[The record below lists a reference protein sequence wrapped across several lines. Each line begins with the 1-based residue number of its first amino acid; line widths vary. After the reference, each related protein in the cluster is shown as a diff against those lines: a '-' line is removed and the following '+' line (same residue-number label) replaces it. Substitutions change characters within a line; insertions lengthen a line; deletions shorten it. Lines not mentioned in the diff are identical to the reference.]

1 MPAGVSRTKTSAVL
15 PTKSKLAIQI
25 KAAEQ
30 EQHPLSPEE
39 LSHLRT
45 KDSWS
50 FSFAFILIQIGLAV
64 IYGIWIVYPGTSS
77 NATRYSDPQT
87 NLTLYPYFRDVNV
100 MIFFGFGFLMTFL
113 RRYGYSAVGYTLLIS
128 ALVAEWS
135 VPIEGFF
142 ERIYAYPISWESY
155 EVSILQ
161 LINGLFC
168 AGAVMISYGAIL
180 GKVTP
185 SQMLIM
191 GMVEPLF
198 YWVNIYVTIDVLQAV
213 DVGGGM
219 TIHTFGAY
227 FGLAVTWWL
236 TSPITHSHK
245 DNCSNYSSD
254 LFSLAGTLFLW
265 IMWPSFNAATGKSEL
280 GQVRA
285 LVNTFLS
292 LCSCTFSA
300 FIFSR
305 LFSGNKF
312 DIVHIQ
318 NSTLAGG
325 VVMGVSADMIVTPVG
340 AIICGFCVGII
351 SVLGYRFVTP
361 ILSNKLGIQDICGV
375 HNLHGMPGVSSCIVG
390 IFACLGATVTSYN
403 SEYDIFIPLKNSNQQ
418 AGIQTASLFITLG
431 IAIFGG
437 TITGILMKKGWA
449 MGGIIKSDF
458 FNDRTFWNLPS
469 DYDFVI
475 DKEEEPAGPREIE
488 MQETKREVLAE
499 NRGRSDSHSS
509 ESRSRSKSRS
519 RSPSPNRS
527 RSVSEVSA
535 QSDDKA
541 KKRSDSEVS
550 KSD

>member
-1 MPAGVSRTKTSAVL
+1 M
-15 PTKSKLAIQI
+15 
-25 KAAEQ
+25 
-30 EQHPLSPEE
+30 
-39 LSHLRT
+39 
-45 KDSWS
+45 
-50 FSFAFILIQIGLAV
+50 
-64 IYGIWIVYPGTSS
+64 
-77 NATRYSDPQT
+77 
-87 NLTLYPYFRDVNV
+87 LT
-100 MIFFGFGFLMTFL
+100 
-113 RRYGYSAVGYTLLIS
+113 YGYSAIGYTLLIS
-128 ALVAEWS
+128 ALVAQWS

-142 ERIYAYPISWESY
+142 ERIHQDTITWEHY

-198 YWVNIYVTIDVLQAV
+198 YWVNYYVTILVLQAV

-219 TIHTFGAY
+219 VIHTFGAY

-236 TSPITHSHK
+236 TSPITHNHK

-254 LFSLAGTLFLW
+254 VFSLAGTLFLW
-265 IMWPSFNAATGKSEL
+265 IMWPSFNAATGKSDL

-285 LVNTFLS
+285 LINTFLS

-305 LFSGNKF
+305 LVSSNKF

-325 VVMGVSADMIVTPVG
+325 VVMGVAADMILTPVG
-340 AIICGFCVGII
+340 AIICGFCVGVI
-351 SVLGYRFVTP
+351 SVIGYRFITP
-361 ILSNKLGIQDICGV
+361 IMSNKLGIQDICGV
-375 HNLHGMPGVSSCIVG
+375 HNLHGMPGISSCIVG
-390 IFACLGATVTSYN
+390 IFACLGATKTVYKA
-403 SEYDIFIPLKNSNQQ
+403 EYSTFIPLNDSNQQ
-418 AGIQTASLFITLG
+418 AGIQAASLFITLG

-437 TITGILMKKGWA
+437 TVCGILMKRGWS

-458 FNDRTFWNLPS
+458 FNDRTFWSLPS

-475 DKEEEPAGPREIE
+475 DKEEEPVRPREFE
-488 MQETKREVLAE
+488 MQETKKEIVAE

-509 ESRSRSKSRS
+509 ESRSRSRS
-519 RSPSPNRS
+519 RSPSPSRS

-535 QSDDKA
+535 QSDDKP
-541 KKRSDSEVS
+541 KQQESES
-550 KSD
+550 EKSD